1 MVEIFFLKILPGKPQ
16 RKKREKKMSRST
28 SNKTRNKVIFGPTFT
43 REEAENST
51 IFLINYHWFV
61 NKEIFWWKNQFFEV
75 YDFCVLLGKIPSGV
89 DLLGVVSYFGVV
101 SINSVNDIWDLACY
115 NAIKSNIFLK
125 TNLIYMNMNQ
135 RRVERH
141 KFLKLSCKLFTRT
154 HVALS
159 CKTCP
164 ILGYHLS
171 EGQVWWDTALQFVVQ
186 Y

>member
-1 MVEIFFLKILPGKPQ
+1 
-16 RKKREKKMSRST
+16 MSRST

-61 NKEIFWWKNQFFEV
+61 NKEILWWKNQFFEV

-115 NAIKSNIFLK
+115 NAIKSNIFWKNQFDLHEYESKESRKAQVFK
-125 TNLIYMNMNQ
+125 T
-135 RRVERH
+135 
-141 KFLKLSCKLFTRT
+141 
-154 HVALS
+154 
-159 CKTCP
+159 
-164 ILGYHLS
+164 
-171 EGQVWWDTALQFVVQ
+171 
-186 Y
+186 